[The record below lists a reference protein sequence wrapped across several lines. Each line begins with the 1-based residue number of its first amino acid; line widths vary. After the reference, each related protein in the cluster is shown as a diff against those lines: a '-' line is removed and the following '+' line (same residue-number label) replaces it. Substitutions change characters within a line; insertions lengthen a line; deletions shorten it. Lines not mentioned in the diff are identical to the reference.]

1 MYEEEFLSEKLQH
14 FSLVDIGFVKI
25 VYLLIGIL
33 IATNYMALLNI
44 SWIFYILLYFVAVVP
59 IALHLLSFEGTYI
72 EKSRQYLKTNKPSY
86 QVLLFF
92 AMFFLGCTL
101 AVLVPVLSMVPWFVY
116 IVLIVALAIKPMRSN
131 MYW

>member
-1 MYEEEFLSEKLQH
+1 MYEEDFLSEKLQH
-14 FSLVDIGFVKI
+14 FSIVDIGFVKI

-44 SWIFYILLYFVAVVP
+44 SWMFYIVMYLIAVMP
-59 IALHLLSFEGTYI
+59 ITLHLLSFEGTYI

-92 AMFFLGCTL
+92 AMFFLGCAL
-101 AVLVPVLSMVPWFVY
+101 AVLIPILTMIPWFVY